1 MVAADDFVD
10 DDEGDDDGDDSI
22 LSPRILL
29 ILFCGIL
36 RTAPA
41 SYSKLFSDLCI

>member
-22 LSPRILL
+22 LLPRILL

-41 SYSKLFSDLCI
+41 S